1 MFMPRLSL
9 YKPEKGKDFEFI
21 DNRIYEMFTVGGTDV
36 NVHKYLGPKE
46 IETAQATADVPKYD
60 VIAETNIQDLLFL
73 ENRDRKYDPDI
84 YTLRGIYNVQ
94 DIDFNLSQFGLFL
107 SNDTLFMT
115 MHINSTVKTL
125 GRKIISGD
133 VIELPH
139 LRDEYALNDFET
151 ALKRFYV
158 VEEVSRASEGYSPTW
173 YPHLYRVK
181 LKQIMDS
188 QEYKDIFDKPADEE
202 VPGGDTLRDLLS
214 NYNKQVEINDA
225 VVKQA
230 EADAAKSGYD
240 TTNLFTLEVDADG
253 KVDIVTTDTAEL
265 DASTQNELADR
276 VMQTPK
282 REGYDGYLLGDG
294 IAPNGEAFGHGISFP
309 TAQVEGDYFLR
320 TDMLPNRLFRYDG
333 RRWIK
338 IEDSVRMDMTQ
349 TNTRSTQKSSF
360 VNNTKTDNIGGE
372 VVQERQ
378 SLSKALK
385 PKADN

>member
-1 MFMPRLSL
+1 MPRLSL

-230 EADAAKSGYD
+230 ESDAAKSGYD
-240 TTNLFTLEVDADG
+240 TTNLFTLEVDESG
-253 KVDIVTTDTAEL
+253 KVDIVTTDTSEL

-333 RRWIK
+333 RRWVK

-349 TNTRSTQKSSF
+349 TNARSTQKSSF